1 MIWFDRIGSYI
12 YKMWYVNS
20 HASQHLLHVHQ
31 QTRVTYKYW
40 AWTKCPF
47 SGLHQHE
54 LLCTT
59 CHYHSMQSN
68 QKKHY
73 SILTALRLGLADKV
87 KKECA
92 SKSRFHCSRLYTL
105 FANVVQCCRYCTY
118 NIYIY
123 IYILYVCVDIAS
135 IAIFNF

>member
-92 SKSRFHCSRLYTL
+92 SKSRFHCSKKKDCTRYSLMLY
-105 FANVVQCCRYCTY
+105 NVVGIVHT
-118 NIYIY
+118 IYIY
-123 IYILYVCVDIAS
+123 IYIYYMCVWI
-135 IAIFNF
+135 